1 MNIAKSVYRW
11 NLISLG
17 GARFRK
23 SSARGSVP
31 AHHVFVFIPRW
42 SRRRRSGFR
51 LVRNCKDKEH
61 PSKRSWWQKFFS
73 DNDDESWF
81 SWSAED
87 VLGVDGVGDEHGE
100 EEGKE
105 DERFEAWKSRAEAI
119 VELREAQEDARN
131 EEGRAWEDWLRGDG
145 LSGEGSSSWDHDWG
159 GEAAEP
165 PGEVNDDPEEIMR
178 EKGLVRAI
186 KDVIAENDEGL
197 LFEDRV
203 FRYASIS
210 SVCRETN

>member
-31 AHHVFVFIPRW
+31 AHHVFAFIPRW

-61 PSKRSWWQKFFS
+61 PGKRSWWQKFFS

-100 EEGKE
+100 EDGKE

-165 PGEVNDDPEEIMR
+165 PGEVNDDPQEIMR